1 MAPSWCASASSSRRC
16 MIQPAEPRCIRLRRR
31 RRNTKCGRRISWL
44 SSGSP
49 IDWAERFLTE
59 KGEFLYQRPDGGLS
73 KVTPGKTSLKF
84 VQKHEQVAGLYRSP
98 LKKVLSA
105 AVQAMGLSVLL
116 AGGTI
121 YTIQHQNP
129 QFTRPSALVEM

>member
-1 MAPSWCASASSSRRC
+1 M
-16 MIQPAEPRCIRLRRR
+16 
-31 RRNTKCGRRISWL
+31 
-44 SSGSP
+44 
-49 IDWAERFLTE
+49 E

-84 VQKHEQVAGLYRSP
+84 VQTHEQVAGLYRP
-98 LKKVLSA
+98 RLRKVLSA
-105 AVQAMGLSVLL
+105 AVQAMALSVLL

-129 QFTRPSALVEM
+129 QFTRPSALVEMPAAVISAARLGLHWASGAKLSSFMPSPAKLSMRRVSAPRRMPPP